1 MSVIMKK
8 TIFILLMLI
17 ISKAHSG
24 TWTRLDLET
33 ITFEGEI
40 ESDEYEL
47 FSTKF
52 DSKVKTIYL
61 NSGGG
66 VTSEAMKIA
75 LDIVDHDITIIVNN
89 WCLSSCA
96 NYLFLAGK
104 KRVIQK
110 GIVGYHGNVKACF
123 GDKKWKEVEADFR
136 AQGIDED
143 DILSAYNFF
152 QAEIKVEEK
161 FLEKIG
167 VSQGLFDRSCELD
180 KGLNDGQ
187 VYEFLIPTQETF
199 NKYGIFNIIGEQDT
213 ELIKAYPGA
222 LAHN

>member
-17 ISKAHSG
+17 ISRAHSG
-24 TWTRLDLET
+24 TWNRLDLET
-33 ITFEGEI
+33 LSFEGEI
-40 ESDEYEL
+40 KSNEYQR
-47 FSTKF
+47 FSKKF

-61 NSGGG
+61 NSDGG

-75 LDIVDHDITIIVNN
+75 LDIVDLDITVIVNN

-104 KRVIQK
+104 KRIIQK

-123 GDKKWKEVEADFR
+123 GDNKWDEVEADFQS
-136 AQGIDED
+136 QGISKE
-143 DILSAYNFF
+143 DILNAYNYF

-167 VSQGLFDRSCELD
+167 VSQKLFDRSCELD
-180 KGLNDGQ
+180 KGLNDGK
-187 VYEFLIPTQETF
+187 VYEFLLPTPETF
-199 NKYGIFNIIGEQDT
+199 SKYGVFNIIGEQDT
-213 ELIKAYPGA
+213 EVIKAYPGS
-222 LAHN
+222 LAHD